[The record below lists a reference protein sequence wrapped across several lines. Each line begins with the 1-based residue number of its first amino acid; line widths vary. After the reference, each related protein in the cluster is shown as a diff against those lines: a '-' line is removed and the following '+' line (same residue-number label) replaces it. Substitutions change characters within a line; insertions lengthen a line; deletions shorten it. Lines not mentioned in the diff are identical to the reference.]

1 MGAKGSTLTTPAD
14 GRCEWCGFSTEDPK
28 PAASHDYST
37 CRRCSGIVGRRKAA
51 AAGGRRGLASSSSA
65 SSRSGGEEE
74 KSGGGEAGGIQLE
87 LKVVHLLPFSETLPL
102 SDTAPTESLLLSQYV
117 QPYFSSR
124 RGLYVTAGV
133 RFQIN
138 EVDFKVVSCFPPAGL
153 LSDRTQ
159 LRCMGQPLHALT
171 ELRKLHVLPTAA
183 TLTQPLSSSSLFYDY
198 LKPFFNDPGQQH
210 RAHIHTHTAIT
221 SGQAGTAQPSHAI
234 RTALHSP
241 RKRQCSR
248 H

>member
-1 MGAKGSTLTTPAD
+1 MGAKGSSLTTPAD
-14 GRCEWCGFSTEDPK
+14 GRCEWCGYSTEDTK

-37 CRRCSGIVGRRKAA
+37 CRRCSGIVGRRKVTTSS
-51 AAGGRRGLASSSSA
+51 RRGPGTSSSSSA
-65 SSRSGGEEE
+65 SRSSGDDE
-74 KSGGGEAGGIQLE
+74 KGGGSEASGIQLE

-102 SDTAPTESLLLSQYV
+102 SDTAPTESSLLSQYV

-124 RGLYVTAGV
+124 RGLYVTSGL

-153 LSDRTQ
+153 LTDRTQ

-183 TLTQPLSSSSLFYDY
+183 TLTQPLSSSAIFYEY
-198 LKPFFNDPGQQH
+198 LKPFFNEPSQRTH
-210 RAHIHTHTAIT
+210 SAHTV
-221 SGQAGTAQPSHAI
+221 QCMAGDRTPLHAT
-234 RTALHSP
+234 RLS
-241 RKRQCSR
+241 
-248 H
+248 